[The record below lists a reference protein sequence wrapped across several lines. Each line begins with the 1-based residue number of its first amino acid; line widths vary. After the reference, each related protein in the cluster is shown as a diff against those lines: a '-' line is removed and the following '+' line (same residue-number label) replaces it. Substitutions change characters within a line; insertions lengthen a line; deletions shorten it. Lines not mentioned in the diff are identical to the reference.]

1 MAMDQVEFEFPD
13 EKEADNPRKGG
24 AVVAPEEEKPE
35 VKAEVKA
42 EDDKPEIEVVDDTPE
57 EDRGRTPMKTPPK
70 EVTDDE
76 LSKYDDSVRSRIKQF
91 SKGYHEERRA
101 KEAAQREK
109 DEALRL
115 AQQLVEENK
124 KLKGSLSQG
133 QNALLEQA
141 KKVVAN
147 ELDQAKRKYKEAYE
161 AGDSDALVAAQEEL
175 TSAKLKAERVN
186 NFRPAPVQEEK
197 NEVQPPQ
204 QTPQTPQVDPKL
216 RAWQDENPWFGPNK
230 RMTAY
235 ALGLHEELVADGLSA
250 GSDDY
255 YQAIDTEMR
264 SRFPD
269 MFESGKA
276 EKTEDAPPP
285 PKKSNV
291 VAPATRSTAPK
302 KIVLT
307 KTQVELAKRL
317 GVPLELYARK
327 VAEEMRK

>member
-1 MAMDQVEFEFPD
+1 MAEFEKVEFEFPD
-13 EKEADNPRKGG
+13 EKEEKQNARKGG
-24 AVVAPEEEKPE
+24 SVVDVEDKLE
-35 VKAEVKA
+35 VKV

-57 EDRGRTPMKTPPK
+57 KDRGRKPMTEPPK

-76 LSKYDDSVRSRIKQF
+76 LAKYDESVQSRIKHF
-91 SKGYHEERRA
+91 TKGYHEERRA
-101 KEAAQREK
+101 KEAAQRERE
-109 DEALRL
+109 EALRL

-147 ELDQAKRKYKEAYE
+147 EVEQAKRKYKEAYE
-161 AGDSDALVAAQEEL
+161 SGDADALVAAQEEL
-175 TSAKLKAERVN
+175 TAAKIKSDRVN
-186 NFRPAPVQEEK
+186 KFKPAPVQEERS
-197 NEVQPPQ
+197 EVQIPQ
-204 QTPQTPQVDPKL
+204 QTPQAPQVDPQL

-235 ALGLHEELVADGLSA
+235 ALGLHEELVADGISA
-250 GSDDY
+250 GSEDY
-255 YQAIDTEMR
+255 YKAIDTEMR
-264 SRFPD
+264 ARFPD
-269 MFESGKA
+269 VFESGKP
-276 EKTEDAPPP
+276 EKSEDARTP